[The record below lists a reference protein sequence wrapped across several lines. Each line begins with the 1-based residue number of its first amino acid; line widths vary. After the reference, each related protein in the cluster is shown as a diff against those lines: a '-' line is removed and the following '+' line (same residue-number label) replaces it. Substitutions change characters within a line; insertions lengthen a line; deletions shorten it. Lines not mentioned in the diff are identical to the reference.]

1 MIAAYQQG
9 WLTGLALLIIG
20 VDLLYCAGRQ
30 ARRFPTISAWLPHRL
45 AGAALLLGLHL
56 SLPTQH
62 PYWGLALLSVAGLAH
77 AWDSLAQRSAPF
89 D

>member
-20 VDLLYCAGRQ
+20 LDLLYCAGRYRSPSQ
-30 ARRFPTISAWLPHRL
+30 TISAWLPHRL

-77 AWDSLAQRSAPF
+77 AWDSLARRSAPF